1 MDYKPLL
8 GKMNYTNSRKLQKPG
23 EIFHT
28 LFILDANSTKLVLCY
43 KDLEKKRNVSLTN
56 FQSQAIVV
64 FEQRTV
70 HNELWRSTEIL
81 PRKITVVYQTKR
93 NKCFNLCSFYTEE
106 KRRITHSDWLKKSA
120 YDTK

>member
-1 MDYKPLL
+1 
-8 GKMNYTNSRKLQKPG
+8 MNYTNSRKLQKPG

-64 FEQRTV
+64 FE

-81 PRKITVVYQTKR
+81 PRKITKQKEISVLICVVSTLRRK
-93 NKCFNLCSFYTEE
+93 EE
-106 KRRITHSDWLKKSA
+106 LHILIG
-120 YDTK
+120 

>member
-1 MDYKPLL
+1 
-8 GKMNYTNSRKLQKPG
+8 MNYTNSRKLQKPG

-70 HNELWRSTEIL
+70 HNELWRSTKIL
-81 PRKITVVYQTKR
+81 PRKITKQKEISVLICVVSTLRRK
-93 NKCFNLCSFYTEE
+93 EE
-106 KRRITHSDWLKKSA
+106 LHILIG
-120 YDTK
+120 